1 MTTRMFLTRSDKGK
15 NYEIQN
21 LESLTFDHNSPVS
34 PMPLPEETD
43 EENIL
48 VKIEGNSQV
57 INVSWTIVE
66 GAMNMF
72 SSGNLGFNTSN
83 NNWTTGLTVENSNVA
98 QSVIKHMDNLKTN
111 FVPTSVE
118 HGFRFGIYV
127 DNEDESI
134 FYDGNVSQL
143 SFSISGSS
151 PINYTAR
158 LQFMVGD
165 VVSLFEEDIPE
176 RPELLSVTGGN
187 DQLTVSWKEY
197 DAYATDQAPS
207 LTGVRIAFK
216 SNGSGGWKYKDLTA
230 SDTLASGNLDIGSY
244 VLTTSDGIKDST
256 TYTVKV
262 AHVDNNNTFRYNYS
276 TKKDGTTT

>member
-1 MTTRMFLTRSDKGK
+1 MKIPYLIKVIF
-15 NYEIQN
+15 IV
-21 LESLTFDHNSPVS
+21 TFS
-34 PMPLPEETD
+34 
-43 EENIL
+43 
-48 VKIEGNSQV
+48 
-57 INVSWTIVE
+57 
-66 GAMNMF
+66 MNC
-72 SSGNLGFNTSN
+72 G
-83 NNWTTGLTVENSNVA
+83 
-98 QSVIKHMDNLKTN
+98 
-111 FVPTSVE
+111 
-118 HGFRFGIYV
+118 V
-127 DNEDESI
+127 D
-134 FYDGNVSQL
+134 
-143 SFSISGSS
+143 
-151 PINYTAR
+151 

-165 VVSLFEEDIPE
+165 VVALFEEDIPE